1 MTDPLR
7 AKTEELAADC
17 GRQVCFAQY
26 GTLVGTPVVFFQGTP
41 SCRINHPPVSI
52 SNEFNARIVVID
64 RPGFGG
70 SDPSL
75 GRSLVGWAEDV
86 AEVFDHFGI
95 DEFRATRVTGDGPYV
110 LAAA

>member
-1 MTDPLR
+1 MHERGRNGKTLR
-7 AKTEELAADC
+7 
-17 GRQVCFAQY
+17 
-26 GTLVGTPVVFFQGTP
+26 GT
-41 SCRINHPPVSI
+41 
-52 SNEFNARIVVID
+52 VIKND
-64 RPGFGG
+64 RTLCDIDLMDLHQAVTLKGLG